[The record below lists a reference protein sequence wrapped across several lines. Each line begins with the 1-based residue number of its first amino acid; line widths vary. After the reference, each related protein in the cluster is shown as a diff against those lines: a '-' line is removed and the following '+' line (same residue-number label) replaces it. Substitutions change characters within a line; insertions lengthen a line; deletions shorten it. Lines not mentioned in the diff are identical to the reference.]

1 MAKFLFI
8 YRNTAQAEMNISPEE
23 LQASLAKWGEWIGKY
38 MQSGNITDPGDGLQ
52 ATGKVLTPKGVV
64 TDGPYMES
72 KEILGGYSIV
82 EAKNYDEAV
91 KIARECPNHSFGG
104 SIEIRELA
112 GFSAQK

>member
-8 YRNTAQAEMNISPEE
+8 YRSPPMSMADVSPEQ

-38 MQSGNITDPGDGLQ
+38 MQSGHIVDPGDGLQ
-52 ATGKVLTPKGVV
+52 ESGKVLSGKGVV

-72 KEILGGYSIV
+72 KEVLGGYSIIN
-82 EAKNYDEAV
+82 AKTYDEAV
-91 KIARECPNHSFGG
+91 KIARECPNHLEGG

-112 GFSAQK
+112 GFTEQK